1 MKTESL
7 IALGILFCVV
17 CGCLSH
23 GLLESFRG
31 GRGRRGGFRRGGR
44 RWGGGPGGYLRRFRR
59 RRHHG
64 GWWRQPALWGSWNY
78 WPRWSQF
85 WPLPC
90 NCKRGCTPDGCAVP
104 GTGPDDCVWASDCN
118 CCGNVYYG

>member
-44 RWGGGPGGYLRRFRR
+44 RWGIIGHVGRNFGLCLVIVNVVARLMVVLFQEQGLMTVF
-59 RRHHG
+59 G
-64 GWWRQPALWGSWNY
+64 LLIVIVVGM
-78 WPRWSQF
+78 
-85 WPLPC
+85 
-90 NCKRGCTPDGCAVP
+90 CTMVEHKK
-104 GTGPDDCVWASDCN
+104 TH
-118 CCGNVYYG
+118 